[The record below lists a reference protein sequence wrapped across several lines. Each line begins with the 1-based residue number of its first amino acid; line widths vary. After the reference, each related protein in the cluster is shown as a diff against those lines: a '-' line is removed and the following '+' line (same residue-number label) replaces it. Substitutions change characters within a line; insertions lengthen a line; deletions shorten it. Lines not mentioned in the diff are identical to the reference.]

1 MAICG
6 AYYHTRSH
14 AGLQAPSA
22 AQGPGSSH
30 LSPTLCFSSSWGSLP
45 SATHSLYRL
54 QFRLYSFRCLLSFFL
69 HLFVRLFLL
78 SCFPIPTPTL
88 LLCSCGSPGQV
99 QSAGRD
105 LSTPFSL
112 CSGFS
117 QMPLSGCFLS
127 QVFQSNSSPSPYL
140 GVVKPW
146 VCIPSTPLTA
156 CWDMA
161 GCQCN
166 RQDYTHRS
174 SCSSC
179 NCLMMCLLQDCGSSQ
194 CWSIR
199 AGSVNC

>member
-1 MAICG
+1 MLYPHLNPPLPPKTRSPFTQNRPPPNGWLDKSQQSSETWEIGFPQSKKPYHWQKRQMAICG

-140 GVVKPW
+140 GVVKP
-146 VCIPSTPLTA
+146 
-156 CWDMA
+156 
-161 GCQCN
+161 
-166 RQDYTHRS
+166 
-174 SCSSC
+174 
-179 NCLMMCLLQDCGSSQ
+179 
-194 CWSIR
+194 
-199 AGSVNC
+199 